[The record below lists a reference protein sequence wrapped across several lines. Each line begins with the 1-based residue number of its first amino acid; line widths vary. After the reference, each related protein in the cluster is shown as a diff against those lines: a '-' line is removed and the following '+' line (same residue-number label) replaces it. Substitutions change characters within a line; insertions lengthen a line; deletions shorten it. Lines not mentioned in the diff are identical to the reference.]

1 VVFPSAPLKIFRTA
15 SAEVRAQRRFHQ
27 LQGHG
32 QGGSLPRLLADIEER
47 DRRDESRSVSPL
59 VPAEDAAVIDSS
71 ELSPAAVLDAALK
84 LAVDRGLMS
93 ETSG

>member
-1 VVFPSAPLKIFRTA
+1 
-15 SAEVRAQRRFHQ
+15 
-27 LQGHG
+27 
-32 QGGSLPRLLADIEER
+32 
-47 DRRDESRSVSPL
+47 L

-71 ELSPAAVLDAALK
+71 KLSPDDVLDAALK